1 MKHIIKKAM
10 TAAGILGLFSLAG
23 TGFVTLAY
31 HGTETKIAENER
43 AALLR
48 NLRTIVPDG
57 LYDNDIVN
65 DTTVITDMK
74 SGGGHPVTVY
84 RARMDGKPVAAV
96 FTTVAPD
103 GYNGNIKLLVAV
115 KKNGRLAGVR
125 AVSHKETPGLGDGI
139 EENRSDWILGFAG
152 KSLVNPEEKAWAV
165 KRDGGSFDQFTGA
178 TITPRAVVNA
188 VKNTLLYYQANQGKI
203 YAAKDE
209 KKSDKLR
216 EEA

>member
-1 MKHIIKKAM
+1 MIHIIKRAL

-23 TGFVTLAY
+23 TGLVNLAY
-31 HGTETKIAENER
+31 YGTETRIAENER

-48 NLRTIVPDG
+48 NLRAIVPAT

-65 DTTVITDMK
+65 DTVQVTDM
-74 SGGGHPVTVY
+74 SLGDGHPVKVY
-84 RARMDGKPVAAV
+84 RARKAGRPVAAV

-115 KKNGRLAGVR
+115 RENGSLAGVR

-139 EENRSDWILGFAG
+139 EENRSDWILGFAD
-152 KSLVNPEEKAWAV
+152 KSLINPEEKGWAV

-178 TITPRAVVNA
+178 TITPRAVVKA
-188 VKNTLLYYQANQGKI
+188 VKKTLLYYHANKGKI
-203 YAAKDE
+203 YSTPDE
-209 KKSDKLR
+209 KKSENLR

>member
-31 HGTETKIAENER
+31 HGTKAKIAENER

-65 DTTVITDMK
+65 DTTVIRDMK

-84 RARMDGKPVAAV
+84 RARMYGKPVAAV

-115 KKNGRLAGVR
+115 KENGSLAGVR

-152 KSLVNPEEKAWAV
+152 KSLGDPKEKAWAV

-188 VKNTLLYYQANQGKI
+188 VKNTLLYYRANKGKI

-209 KKSDKLR
+209 RKSDKLR